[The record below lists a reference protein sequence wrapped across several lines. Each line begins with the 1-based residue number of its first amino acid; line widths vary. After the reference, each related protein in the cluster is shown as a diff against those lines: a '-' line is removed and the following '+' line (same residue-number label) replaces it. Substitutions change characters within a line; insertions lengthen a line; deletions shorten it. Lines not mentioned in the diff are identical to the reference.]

1 MRRRLVAGYLLL
13 LALVLVALEVPLA
26 ITIAG
31 RDTARLVADRLTD
44 ATRFATLAEPA
55 LRSGEFEAL
64 RSELDRYDEL
74 YGIAAAVVDDAGH
87 PIVASRSAA
96 DLSSSDVVN
105 QSRRALAGS
114 QASDDGTIWPWRT
127 RPLVIAV
134 PVGSGGEILGAVVTV
149 SPTGRNAA
157 GVGTAWTVLLAGGIV
172 VLAVG
177 IVAVWWFARW
187 ILRPVSELDAAAHE
201 LGGGDYEVRV
211 PVDDGPDELRR
222 LAGAFNEMAE
232 TVADSLERQRA
243 FVSHASHQL
252 RNPLTALRLRVE
264 DLGADLTDPQVVE
277 LHRLALEETERL
289 GQVLDSMLALA
300 RADRGR
306 YSLVD
311 VDAGDVA
318 WTRILA
324 WQPVAAKSGVTLRY
338 VRPARP
344 VRVRAVANALDQA
357 LDALI
362 DNAVKFSANGGTADA
377 ATVTVRIAADDGGV
391 AVHVVDTGPGLTEAH
406 RELATDRF
414 WRAPDTQNVDGSG
427 LGLPI
432 VAVLVEASGGH
443 LELLAGEPRG
453 LHARLWLPT
462 P

>member
-1 MRRRLVAGYLLL
+1 MRRRLIAGYLLL

-55 LRSGEFEAL
+55 LRSGESEAL

-74 YGIAAAVVDDAGH
+74 YGIAAAVVDEEGH
-87 PIVASRSAA
+87 PIVASRSAV
-96 DLSSSDVVN
+96 DLTATDVVN
-105 QSRRALAGS
+105 QSHRALAGS
-114 QASDDGTIWPWRT
+114 QASEDGTIWPWRT
-127 RPLVIAV
+127 RPLVVAV

-149 SPTGRNAA
+149 SPSGKSAE
-157 GVGTAWTVLLAGGIV
+157 GVRTAWAVLLAGGLV
-172 VLAVG
+172 VLAAG
-177 IVAVWWFARW
+177 IAAVWWLASW
-187 ILRPVSELDAAAHE
+187 ILRPVRDLDAAAHE

-232 TVADSLERQRA
+232 TVADSLERQRQ

-264 DLGADLTDPQVVE
+264 DLGADLEDPDVVE

-289 GQVLDSMLALA
+289 GQVLDSLLALA
-300 RADRGR
+300 RAERGR
-306 YSLVD
+306 FSLVD
-311 VDAGDVA
+311 VDAGEVA
-318 WTRILA
+318 QARVLA
-324 WQPVAAKSGVTLRY
+324 WQPVAAKHGVVLRY
-338 VRPARP
+338 VRPPGPVP
-344 VRVRAVANALDQA
+344 VRAIANALDQA

-362 DNAVKFSANGGTADA
+362 DNAVKFSNSQDPS
-377 ATVTVRIAADDGGV
+377 VTIRIAADDGGA
-391 AVHVVDTGPGLTEAH
+391 AVHVIDTGPGLTEAQ
-406 RELATDRF
+406 RELATERF
-414 WRAPDTQNVDGSG
+414 WRAPDAQNVDGSG

-432 VAVLVEASGGH
+432 VAVLVEASGGR
-443 LELLAGEPRG
+443 LELLPADPHG
-453 LHARLWLPT
+453 LHAKLWLPV